1 MLATPCRRF
10 PTTTGLRTADREGDV
25 FEIGFLERV
34 PGVGRRIRR
43 HAWVRR
49 HMRADLWEP
58 GIPVRA
64 KPALTMV
71 LPTAGPLPPLRRYD
85 DHYGF
90 NSQRRFDPMRLAT
103 FARSAV
109 LVFRRRSLRRL

>member
-1 MLATPCRRF
+1 
-10 PTTTGLRTADREGDV
+10 
-25 FEIGFLERV
+25 
-34 PGVGRRIRR
+34 
-43 HAWVRR
+43 
-49 HMRADLWEP
+49 
-58 GIPVRA
+58 
-64 KPALTMV
+64 MV

-103 FARSAV
+103 FAV

>member
-1 MLATPCRRF
+1 
-10 PTTTGLRTADREGDV
+10 
-25 FEIGFLERV
+25 
-34 PGVGRRIRR
+34 
-43 HAWVRR
+43 
-49 HMRADLWEP
+49 
-58 GIPVRA
+58 
-64 KPALTMV
+64 MV

-103 FARSAV
+103 FACSAV